1 MESLT
6 RRRPHGLLAMVLIL
20 AVVALAVSLT
30 DQLRR
35 EDAPILVRHTGT
47 PVRALTTGVL
57 GNELPPDVAL
67 LSDAEESDLAVAGVA
82 RVQSAVVTVVRSA
95 GQRSLGDRATG
106 EDTQAIGSGVIISE
120 DGYALASARTTGTG
134 DRDLQVV
141 FSDGTTSSARVVAID
156 EALQVVLLKIDEA
169 PPAVAS
175 LAIYD
180 ALPGQR
186 VLAIGSALDDY
197 FSTVTGGVVS
207 SRNATLPATGDR
219 LPIRGILQH
228 DAAINGGNEGGPL
241 IDLRGAVI
249 GINVGSVTTSSDG
262 AVQGWSFAVP
272 INQLGD
278 LLAEI

>member
-1 MESLT
+1 M
-6 RRRPHGLLAMVLIL
+6 LIL

-35 EDAPILVRHTGT
+35 EDSPVLVRHTGT
-47 PVRALTTGVL
+47 PVRALATGAL
-57 GNELPPDVAL
+57 GDELPPDVAR
-67 LSDAEESDLAVAGVA
+67 LSDAEESDLAVSAVA
-82 RVQSAVVTVVRSA
+82 RVQPAVVTVVRA
-95 GQRSLGDRATG
+95 ENQRSLGDRASDDDG
-106 EDTQAIGSGVIISE
+106 QAIGSGVIISE
-120 DGYALASARTTGTG
+120 DGYVLASLRTTGNG
-134 DRDLQVV
+134 DRELQVV
-141 FSDGTTSSARVVAID
+141 FGDGATTSARVVAID
-156 EALQVVLLKIDEA
+156 DALQVVLLKIDGA

-207 SRNATLPATGDR
+207 SRDATLPASGDR

-241 IDLRGAVI
+241 IDLNGVVV
-249 GINVGSVTTSSDG
+249 GINVGSVTTTSDG